1 VPQEQLA
8 TQIDSDVLA
17 TVRNLA
23 AEEGRKIDTLVE
35 KIDTLVEEALRDLI
49 RKHQHPAPR
58 LDVIATYM
66 GSHERFAALYKKLA
80 E

>member
-23 AEEGRKIDTLVE
+23 AEEGR

-66 GSHERFAALYKKLA
+66 GSHEGFAALYKKLA